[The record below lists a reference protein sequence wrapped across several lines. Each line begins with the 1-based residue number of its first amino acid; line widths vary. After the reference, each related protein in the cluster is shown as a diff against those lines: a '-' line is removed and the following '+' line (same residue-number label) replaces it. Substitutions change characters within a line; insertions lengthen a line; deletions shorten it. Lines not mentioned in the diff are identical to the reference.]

1 MANMCYNYVTCTG
14 STTDID
20 KLELTLREGI
30 KHSELHHEASDL
42 GVDIQEAYFFSIE
55 IGDKLPTALQFS
67 YETKWSTNLLD
78 LAELCKRLNLS
89 AVCEYN
95 ECGVELYGSAHIS
108 PDGTIIND
116 EVPADFLNLIELD
129 EETDLYIYNGIEYNT
144 QGDII
149 NEHYADWKKSQL
161 KTEE

>member
-14 STTDID
+14 STADID
-20 KLELTLREGI
+20 KLELTLRDGI
-30 KHSELHHEASDL
+30 KHSELYHEASGL
-42 GVDIQEAYFFSIE
+42 GVDIQEGYFFSIE
-55 IGDKLPTALQFS
+55 IGDALPTALQFS
-67 YETKWSTNLLD
+67 YETKWSPNLLD

-108 PDGTIIND
+108 PDGVIIND
-116 EVPADFLNLIELD
+116 EVPGAFLELIEWD
-129 EETDLYIYNGIEYNT
+129 EDTDLYVYNGIEYNT

-149 NEHYADWKKSQL
+149 NECYADWKKSQP
-161 KTEE
+161 KTEN